1 MAQTAVEYIEEVIMK
16 PIQNKLPIEAL
27 RALKIA
33 FDNAKGIEREQ
44 MSEVYTEGFKRK
56 AYISE
61 LMKPVPEWNDKVP
74 EDFDTYYENTY
85 GL

>member
-1 MAQTAVEYIEEVIMK
+1 MTAVEYIEQVIMK

-33 FDNAKGIEREQ
+33 FDNAKEMEREQ

-56 AYISE
+56 AYIIE
-61 LMKPVPEWNDKVP
+61 LMQRYPEWNEKVP
-74 EDFDTYYENTY
+74 EDFDTYYRKTY
-85 GL
+85 ES

>member
-1 MAQTAVEYIEEVIMK
+1 MAQTAVEWLFQNLWEEPKDKMTWYAILDKVK
-16 PIQNKLPIEAL
+16 EVEK
-27 RALKIA
+27 
-33 FDNAKGIEREQ
+33 DQ
-44 MSEVYTEGFKRK
+44 MSESYIEGFKRK

-61 LMKPVPEWNDKVP
+61 LMQPVPEWNEKVP